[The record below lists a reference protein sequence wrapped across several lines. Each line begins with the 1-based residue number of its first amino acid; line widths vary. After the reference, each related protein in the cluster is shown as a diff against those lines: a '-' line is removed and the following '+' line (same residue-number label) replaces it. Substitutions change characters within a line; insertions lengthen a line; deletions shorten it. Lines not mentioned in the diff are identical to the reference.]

1 MTQYLESYHHGDLA
15 KALMR
20 AARVVIQRDGIEA
33 LTLRAVTREVGV
45 SATAAVPHFGN
56 LTGLRSALAAE
67 GYEALAH
74 ALTRAISGA
83 PRVSAHAV
91 GMAYI
96 GFALE
101 NPDLFRLMFRRSL
114 LDYALPDLAQ
124 ASSRA
129 FAALRG
135 IAGREESYP
144 DSTDAMPRM
153 AGLWARV
160 HGLSL
165 LAIDGMFDPFLQ
177 SAEAGVLPD
186 FLSKAL
192 GEGKPGS

>member
-1 MTQYLESYHHGDLA
+1 MTQYVESYHHGDLA
-15 KALMR
+15 KALIR

-67 GYEALAH
+67 GYEALAD
-74 ALTRAISGA
+74 ALTQAMSGS
-83 PRVSAHAV
+83 PRVNAHAV

-101 NPDLFRLMFRRSL
+101 NPDLFRLMFRRAL
-114 LDYALPDLAQ
+114 LEYTLPDLAQ

-129 FAALRG
+129 FATLRG
-135 IAGREESYP
+135 LAGREDAYP

-165 LAIDGMFDPFLQ
+165 LAIDGMFDPFLHG
-177 SAEAGVLPD
+177 ADPGVLSD

-192 GEGKPGS
+192 GEGQPDS